1 MIILKAA
8 SIKLVVAAALSFII
22 YTIRVHQAYWLVS
35 NSDFTDQGADIQLI
49 IILLF

>member
-8 SIKLVVAAALSFII
+8 SIKLVVAALSFII

-49 IILLF
+49 